1 MTALPATPAVS
12 RILDASRRSWR
23 LVESALEWL
32 QNPTLLAARVYVA
45 YVFLESGLQSLRDWS
60 STLWLYANCFQ
71 VPVLPPV
78 VAAVAG
84 TAGEIVLPPL
94 LALGLFG
101 RFGALGLFVVNAVAL
116 LSYLHTQQVA
126 LTAIGSHVNVAVM
139 FHLIWGLLALI
150 TALWGP
156 GRWSLDAWWSRRG
169 RRALSPA

>member
-1 MTALPATPAVS
+1 MTATTAASFPARVLAAG
-12 RILDASRRSWR
+12 RHGWQWLERA
-23 LVESALEWL
+23 LVWL
-32 QNPTLLAARVYVA
+32 QSPALLAARGYVA
-45 YVFLESGLQSLRDWS
+45 WVFFVSGLQSLRDWS

-71 VPVLPPV
+71 VPLLPPA

-126 LTAIGSHVNVAVM
+126 LGAIGAHLNPAMM
-139 FHLIWGLLALI
+139 FHFIWGLLALAV
-150 TALWGP
+150 ALWGP
-156 GRWSLDAWWSRRG
+156 GRWSVDALRTR
-169 RRALSPA
+169 RRAG